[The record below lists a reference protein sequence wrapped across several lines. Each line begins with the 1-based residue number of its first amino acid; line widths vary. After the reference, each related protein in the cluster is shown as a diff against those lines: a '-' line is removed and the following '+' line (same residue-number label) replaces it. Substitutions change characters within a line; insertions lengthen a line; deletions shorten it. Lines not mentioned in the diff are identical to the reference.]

1 MSLKNM
7 IGKVFS
13 KKETPGDPTEGE
25 PEVTIHEVSF
35 KDTMV
40 EKPRKPPE
48 VPENEIDV
56 YVHDEKI
63 KIYQIKTETHI
74 GRDPSQT
81 QIAIP
86 ELIVSKFHCT
96 LHFKDK
102 DLFIKDNNSTNGTYV
117 NNEPVTDRK
126 LEDNDIIT
134 LGKKGTVR
142 IVYHKRIQDEIE
154 GNAEKTIEETNETI

>member
-1 MSLKNM
+1 MSLKSM

-13 KKETPGDPTEGE
+13 KKEELPGDPADGE
-25 PEVTIHEVSF
+25 PEVTVQEVSF
-35 KDTMV
+35 KDTAI
-40 EKPRKPPE
+40 EKLRKPLE

-74 GRDPSQT
+74 GRDPSQA

-96 LHFKDK
+96 MYFKGK
-102 DLFIKDNNSTNGTYV
+102 DLYIKDNNSTNGTYV
-117 NNEPVTDRK
+117 NGEPVTDRK
-126 LEDNDIIT
+126 LMNSDIIT

-142 IVYHKRIQDEIE
+142 IVYHKHDESSS
-154 GNAEKTIEETNETI
+154 EKTIEETNDTI